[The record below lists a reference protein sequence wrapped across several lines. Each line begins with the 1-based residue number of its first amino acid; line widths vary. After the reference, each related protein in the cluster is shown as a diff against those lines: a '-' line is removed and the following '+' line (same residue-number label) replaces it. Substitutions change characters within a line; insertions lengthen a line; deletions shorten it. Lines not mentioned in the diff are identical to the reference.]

1 MEALKQLTPL
11 AAIQTWLDC
20 EFGQDEEP
28 ALCFAIRK
36 DARITLSDD
45 EIIDVICDALEEDWP
60 AAKCLEELAA
70 QA

>member
-11 AAIQTWLDC
+11 AAIQTWLDG
-20 EFGQDEEP
+20 EFGVDEEP

-45 EIIDVICDALEEDWP
+45 EIIDVICDALEQDWP
-60 AAKCLEELAA
+60 AAECLEALAEA
-70 QA
+70 